1 LYILAPIGVA
11 AMPTR
16 CLLVVLGV
24 LSLLVRISMA
34 QSGGEGFFPQ
44 YPSLTPDGRYM
55 IFSSAG
61 DLWAVRADAGEAG
74 APATRLTSH
83 PADELRSAV
92 SPDGR
97 LLAFESNR
105 DGARN
110 IYIADLSMVSNQ
122 LVAGEPR
129 RVTAGDVTHN
139 LTGFSHD
146 GERILFSSFQERD
159 IYREERMYAAPLDG
173 GPVMR
178 LTDAYGEHP
187 SMRDDGRTLVFARGS
202 NNGVRPKYRGPATG
216 DLWRLDL
223 ASGAFTRLTDDRYDN
238 IEPRALPDGSVV
250 FISSR
255 DGQYN
260 LWRIG
265 SGGGEPVAL
274 TRFAPGAG
282 EVSIGHGVRDL
293 SVSRDGSTAG
303 FVVWDTLHT
312 LDLTRDGAGAREV
325 RVRVSGDSD
334 APVFRRMNL
343 DREGTEAV
351 LSPDGQTIAIVAR
364 GELFVRSTKENH
376 PTRRV
381 TQTEARVRDIDWSP
395 DGVRL
400 YFVSDHEGPPSIYAA
415 TVALSRHDLEAEPAP
430 PTVEPEATPSEAPVE
445 AAEPG
450 SEPVA
455 EPDPDAPSEP
465 GAEPEADEESP
476 AKEEKKDKG
485 PSAGDRW
492 AQALRFEITPVVV
505 SSEHSD
511 TRPVPSPDG
520 RQLLFVRGRGDL
532 MHADLVSGAIVTL
545 EGGWS
550 QPEAV
555 WAWDSRH
562 IVFSR
567 QDLKFNTDLFLL
579 DTEAARTSPGSPGAE
594 AVNITRHPDLD
605 ISPRLSRDGKVLYF
619 LSDRDGPNWAFDVYA
634 VFLDKSLESLP
645 EYELAERFKEAAKE
659 MGKHKPIDPVKFG
672 GEADG
677 AGEAKTENGET
688 AGEPMK
694 FDVADAFLRVRR
706 LTSIPAAEGNLAIT
720 PAGDRVLFTSAID
733 DERGLYSVDHR
744 GRERKT
750 IATGAIGAV
759 SVSLTGDKAV
769 FIRGGQAHHA
779 PPAGG
784 KTETLAIDAP
794 VSIDTA
800 AERRFNFREA
810 ARVFGD
816 SFYHPTLKGLD
827 WARLTERYEALAL
840 QTRTAQAFTR
850 VLAMMFG
857 EVDGSHTGSWGGDGF
872 SAPSPRI
879 GHLAIDAQPVAD
891 GYEVAR
897 VLRDGPADKGEKG
910 LLAGDLITAIDGV
923 PLADPGNGV
932 RDLSGAM
939 LGAAGKETLVTVE
952 RPGDAG
958 PRSVNLLLIP
968 HSSGAEADIRYR
980 DEVERREAR
989 VHEWSDGRIGY
1000 LHIRGMSEPSVREYE
1015 RDLFAAAEGREALI
1029 IDVRDNGGGWTTDIL
1044 LASLTAPA
1052 HAYTVPRGA
1061 DPAKAEF
1068 DSYPRDRRLIHAY
1081 QRPLSVLMNQNS
1093 YSNAEIFSHAIKT
1106 IGRGRL
1112 VGVET
1117 HGAVISTGAHT
1128 LIDGTVIRIPF
1139 RGWYLPDGRD
1149 MDVYG
1154 AAPDLEVHIT
1164 PADEASGADPQ
1175 LRAAVEDLLDRLRRG
1190 ES

>member
-1 LYILAPIGVA
+1 
-11 AMPTR
+11 MPTR

-24 LSLLVRISMA
+24 LSLLGRVSMA
-34 QSGGEGFFPQ
+34 QAGGEGFFPQ
-44 YPSLTPDGRYM
+44 FPSLTPDGRYM

-61 DLWAVRADAGEAG
+61 DLWAVRTDAGGAG
-74 APATRLTSH
+74 TPATRLTSH

-110 IYIADLSMVSNQ
+110 IYVADLSMVSNQ

-139 LTGFSHD
+139 LTGFGHD

-173 GPVMR
+173 GPVTR
-178 LTDAYGEHP
+178 LTDAFGEHP
-187 SMRDDGRTLVFARGS
+187 SMSADGRALVFARGS

-223 ASGAFTRLTDDRYDN
+223 VNGAFTRLTDDRYDN

-250 FISSR
+250 FLSSR

-265 SGGGEPVAL
+265 SGGGEPRAL

-282 EVSIGHGVRDL
+282 EVSIGHGARDL
-293 SVSRDGSTAG
+293 SVSADGSAAC
-303 FVVWDTLHT
+303 FVVWDTLHV
-312 LDLTRDGAGAREV
+312 LDLTRDGADAREV

-334 APVFRRMNL
+334 APVFRRMSL

-400 YFVSDHEGPPSIYAA
+400 YFVSDHEGPPSIYAS
-415 TVALSRHDLEAEPAP
+415 TVALSRHDLEVKPAPLAVETPEAPAEEPSEPDEPGAEPD
-430 PTVEPEATPSEAPVE
+430 PEAPA
-445 AAEPG
+445 
-450 SEPVA
+450 EPVA
-455 EPDPDAPSEP
+455 EPA
-465 GAEPEADEESP
+465 GEPEAKEESP
-476 AKEEKKDKG
+476 VKPANDAKKDKG

-505 SSEHSD
+505 SGEHSD

-532 MHADLVSGAIVTL
+532 MHADLASGAIVTL
-545 EGGWS
+545 DEGWS
-550 QPEAV
+550 VLEAV

-579 DTEAARTSPGSPGAE
+579 DSEAARTGPGSPGAE

-645 EYELAERFKEAAKE
+645 DYELAERFKEAAKE
-659 MGKHKPIDPVKFG
+659 MGKHKAIDPVSFDGDGG
-672 GEADG
+672 GEDK
-677 AGEAKTENGET
+677 AKSP
-688 AGEPMK
+688 EPMK

-706 LTSIPAAEGNLAIT
+706 ITSIPAAEGNLAIT
-720 PAGDRVLFTSAID
+720 PAGDRVLFTSTID

-750 IATGAIGAV
+750 ISTGAV
-759 SVSLTGDKAV
+759 SAVSTSLTGDKAV

-800 AERRFNFREA
+800 AERRFKFREA

-827 WARLTERYEALAL
+827 WPRLTERYEALAL

-850 VLAMMFG
+850 VLATMFG

-897 VLRDGPADKGEKG
+897 VLRDGPADKGERG
-910 LLAGDLITAIDGV
+910 LLTGDLITAINGV

-932 RDLSGAM
+932 RDLSFAM
-939 LGAAGKETLVTVE
+939 LGASGKETLVTVE
-952 RPGDAG
+952 RPDDAG
-958 PRSVNLLLIP
+958 PRTVNLLLIP

-989 VHEWSDGRIGY
+989 VHEWSGGRIGY

-1081 QRPLSVLMNQNS
+1081 QRPLSVLMNQHS

-1106 IGRGRL
+1106 IGRGKL
-1112 VGVET
+1112 VGIET
-1117 HGAVISTGAHT
+1117 HGAVISTGAHS
-1128 LIDGTVIRIPF
+1128 LIDGTTIRIPF

-1154 AAPDLEVHIT
+1154 ATPDIEVRLG
-1164 PADEASGADPQ
+1164 PGDEVAGADPQ
-1175 LRAAVEDLLDRLRRG
+1175 LRAAVQDLLDRLRRG
-1190 ES
+1190 EN